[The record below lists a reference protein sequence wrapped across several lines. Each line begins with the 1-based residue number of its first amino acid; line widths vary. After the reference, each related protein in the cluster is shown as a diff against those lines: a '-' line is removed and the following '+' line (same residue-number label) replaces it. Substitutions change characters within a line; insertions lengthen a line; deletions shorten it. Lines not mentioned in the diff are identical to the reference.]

1 MPFLRHAWYVAAW
14 SHEIQAGDLFAR
26 RILGEHVLLF
36 RTEDGAVA
44 AVSERCPHRFAPLS
58 KGSLR
63 DGRIRCGYHGLEFDA
78 AGTCVHNPHGE
89 AVPKNADLKSYP
101 VQETD
106 GLVWIWMGAHEKI
119 DGQEPPRF
127 ACLDRNTFAVG
138 TGYLLGAAH
147 YELMTDNILDLSH
160 IQFLHPNLGTEAVA
174 RAKIEVRE
182 DGDSIICER
191 QMRDELLSPLL
202 ATSYRTEGK
211 PVDRTLSVRWR
222 APAMMHLTVTVVPA
236 GRPREESRFGSQS
249 LHLFTPE
256 TETTT
261 HYFYSGS
268 RNYELDNSELTE
280 RFIGALRSVF
290 ETEDKPMIE
299 AQQVMMGTTDL
310 MSLAPVSLSVDTAAI
325 RARRTL
331 ARLIAHEQEQATR

>member
-1 MPFLRHAWYVAAW
+1 MPFLRNAWYVAAW
-14 SHEIQAGDLFAR
+14 SHEIRAGELFAR
-26 RILGEHVLLF
+26 RFLGEPVLLF
-36 RTEDGAVA
+36 RTEAGEAL

-58 KGSLR
+58 KGSLQA
-63 DGRIRCGYHGLEFDA
+63 GRLRCGYHGLEFDST
-78 AGTCVHNPHGE
+78 GTCVHNPHGE

-101 VQETD
+101 VREED
-106 GLVWIWMGAHEKI
+106 GLVWIWMG
-119 DGQEPPRF
+119 EPDDIGDRRPLRF
-127 ACLDRNTFAVG
+127 ACLDPNTFAIG

-174 RAKIEVRE
+174 RAKIEVRDE
-182 DGDSIICER
+182 GDSIVCER

-211 PVDRTLSVRWR
+211 PVDRTLSVKWH

-268 RNYELDNSELTE
+268 RNYELENQDLTN
-280 RFIGALRSVF
+280 RFIGALRMVF

-299 AQQVMMGTTDL
+299 AQQAMMGTTDL

-325 RARRTL
+325 RARRAL
-331 ARLIAHEQEQATR
+331 GRLIAREQEQASR